1 MKTFRQFM
9 VEAER
14 PYDAQFMSGAQ
25 VVRTGGDGG
34 RVGAE
39 RRKSTPERQ
48 RMRTVRN
55 PETGALERKPAGPY
69 KDRSDIG
76 TQRPRSTREQ
86 QPTQERGSAEVTARS
101 AAAIRAERI
110 KAAKARAA
118 AKKAAAS
125 GGTETTPAKPAASK
139 PKPKDVEKQASE
151 LLSKAEPKPKP
162 KPAASSGDGDNMIR
176 GIYLPPGSPKRPYT
190 RAERVGIERAA
201 ARLRKDI
208 KSGTNRPAEFYKSYL
223 KPGQLHAS
231 ERK

>member
-55 PETGALERKPAGPY
+55 PETGALERKPASY

-76 TQRPRSTREQ
+76 TQKPRSTREQ
-86 QPTQERGSAEVTARS
+86 QPTQERGSAAAAS
-101 AAAIRAERI
+101 AEAIRAERRR
-110 KAAKARAA
+110 AAAARAA
-118 AKKAAAS
+118 AKKKPAS

-139 PKPKDVEKQASE
+139 PKSKDVEKQASE
-151 LLSKAEPKPKP
+151 LLSKAAPKPKP
-162 KPAASSGDGDNMIR
+162 KPAASSGGDNDNMIR

-208 KSGTNRPAEFYKSYL
+208 KSGTNRPPEFYKSYL

-231 ERK
+231 ER